1 MPGPGSM
8 GSPIC
13 LVTPRSPRRR
23 FTCIRTRLGWGCR
36 GCGAQPSRAGRGDSV
51 TTMGLDERLAAEE
64 DCGEFPHVVGGVVL
78 VGAAARLATMLDPG
92 FLDEAGWDPTMRVLA
107 LPARHRLLGRT
118 VCRAQ
123 GCRNIV
129 QSGLTVC
136 HRCFTRLTRLGMSR
150 DEIAAAMELPGEP
163 VSATRCAVS
172 GCRCVPTVRHAV
184 LCEPHAK
191 KFRLRRPPMS
201 MQQFL
206 ADPRVW
212 PLPPMPTCQVAA
224 CIRPAE

>member
-1 MPGPGSM
+1 
-8 GSPIC
+8 
-13 LVTPRSPRRR
+13 
-23 FTCIRTRLGWGCR
+23 
-36 GCGAQPSRAGRGDSV
+36 
-51 TTMGLDERLAAEE
+51 
-64 DCGEFPHVVGGVVL
+64 
-78 VGAAARLATMLDPG
+78 
-92 FLDEAGWDPTMRVLA
+92 MRVLA

-150 DEIAAAMELPGEP
+150 AEIAAAACLPAEP

-184 LCEPHAK
+184 LCELHAK

-206 ADPRVW
+206 ADPRVR
-212 PLPPMPTCQVAA
+212 PLPAMPACSVAA
-224 CIRPAE
+224 CTRPADSARGYCNTHYPCNAFCVASESNVVGGSAPSSISGGMPSCAAATLRTTFARPRTLSTGVATECGNIPRIGGNPASLATPR